1 MSKAG
6 DVYENPVTGERA
18 AIRVGKE
25 ESGGG
30 LVIAGRQPRSGV
42 SPSPNTPF

>member
-6 DVYENPVTGERA
+6 DVYENPVTGERV

-25 ESGGG
+25 ESGGE

-42 SPSPNTPF
+42 FLSPNTPF